1 MDGWDVDLPTRLE
14 ASYVCN
20 LVAKLLWAT
29 AYIAV
34 YGLRPI
40 IIKPKP
46 IGASPA
52 PLLCRVVERGQ
63 SAGLGSCWA
72 KGVVCHSCLC
82 WKVLPGQVLAVSACL
97 AVRVPLRTDAG
108 DLARFEPPDR
118 LRCDGAAGGGRQR
131 GCFCC

>member
-46 IGASPA
+46 IGAAPPPPPPPPVPRASARMFCPA
-52 PLLCRVVERGQ
+52 CARG
-63 SAGLGSCWA
+63 
-72 KGVVCHSCLC
+72 
-82 WKVLPGQVLAVSACL
+82 LA
-97 AVRVPLRTDAG
+97 
-108 DLARFEPPDR
+108 PPPV
-118 LRCDGAAGGGRQR
+118 
-131 GCFCC
+131 